1 MPTNRTT
8 LAILYSLLALVLF
21 DGMGLIIKRL
31 SADYGS
37 AELSAYRN
45 LCGLIPAAIALW
57 SSTDW
62 HAKGRQLGMRQWRF
76 ALMRG
81 VVLTFAQYFFYL
93 SLGLLSFATAST
105 ITYASAPFAV
115 ALAVPL
121 LREQVGWIRWASVIV
136 GFVGVVMVV
145 GPGRDS
151 FSPAALLP
159 LAAAACYAL
168 TGVTARMMDDELP
181 TALINLYSSGV
192 AALGSLLLAFVT
204 TGFSPLSQLSDLGW
218 ILAMGTFGG
227 IAVLLLIAAY
237 RMTEQSNLAPFSY
250 FGIPIA
256 FVLGWAFYGET
267 PWAELFP
274 GALLIAGGGLLIV
287 WRERQARR
295 AELSGPGALS
305 SDDDL

>member
-1 MPTNRTT
+1 MLEKHLYRT
-8 LAILYSLLALVLF
+8 L
-21 DGMGLIIKRL
+21 
-31 SADYGS
+31 
-37 AELSAYRN
+37 
-45 LCGLIPAAIALW
+45 
-57 SSTDW
+57 
-62 HAKGRQLGMRQWRF
+62 
-76 ALMRG
+76 
-81 VVLTFAQYFFYL
+81 QYTHRPVRY
-93 SLGLLSFATAST
+93 
-105 ITYASAPFAV
+105 
-115 ALAVPL
+115 
-121 LREQVGWIRWASVIV
+121 SVISLSPIGASRAPASPNRV
-136 GFVGVVMVV
+136 QRSAV
-145 GPGRDS
+145 
-151 FSPAALLP
+151 PAALLP

-168 TGVTARMMDDELP
+168 TGVTARMMDDEVP

-192 AALGSLLLAFVT
+192 AALGSLLLAFVS
-204 TGFSPLSQLSDLGW
+204 TGFSPLAQLSDLGW